1 MGFVG
6 IFMIRHNSWCE
17 VLIATIIPDVTF
29 WVSPMAAQ
37 EKTPIA
43 QLIHTGVICVPLC
56 PGDHQQTQAASQ
68 REAQDE
74 GQRRPEHGQEG

>member
-1 MGFVG
+1 
-6 IFMIRHNSWCE
+6 
-17 VLIATIIPDVTF
+17 
-29 WVSPMAAQ
+29 MAAQ

-43 QLIHTGVICVPLC
+43 QLIHTGVVCVPLC

-74 GQRRPEHGQEG
+74 GQRRPEHCQEG